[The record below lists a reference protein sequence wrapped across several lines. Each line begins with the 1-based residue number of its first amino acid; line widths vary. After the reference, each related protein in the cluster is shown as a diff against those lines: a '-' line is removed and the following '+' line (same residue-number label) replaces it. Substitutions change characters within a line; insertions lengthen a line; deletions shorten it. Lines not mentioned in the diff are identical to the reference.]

1 MKYNT
6 NNKLIQNFES
16 WSQEIFGQFAELLK
30 PAEIALSVVCQLKIN
45 DIKNPFALVF
55 VDVPSSGKTITLNMF
70 STLENLVYTTD
81 NFTPASFVSHAA
93 NIPKKKLSEV
103 DLLPKIKGKIL
114 IVRDLATIFGEREE
128 DLLKNLGVLTRVLD
142 GEGLELDSG
151 LHGKRGYKGDYCFML
166 LAGSTPI
173 PPRVWKMSGN
183 LGSRLFFSQIRSPEK
198 GEGELAGQLVKS
210 VWLEKQH
217 CCQEATEDFVKELF
231 GAFPEG
237 VEWQKSL
244 DPEKLLRVISRC
256 AKLLARLR
264 GTINVWQEKWTGEE
278 KETYSYTEP
287 IIEKP
292 DRINQLFYNLA
303 RGHALA
309 QGRTQIDE
317 SDLSIVIDITLDSA
331 PRTRTNLF
339 RLLIDNGGELLTN
352 QVMATLSCSH
362 TTAHREMEALKILAL
377 VEIDEGHGTAGQEKN
392 MALKPEFEWFLSDE
406 CKKLLNT
413 VSKTRA
419 AASKSDGVTVRSISY
434 DDLPSTLQKYTSEQ
448 LIEDFEAAEAEGENE
463 SKK

>member
-1 MKYNT
+1 MKDNT
-6 NNKLIQNFES
+6 NKSSDQNFET
-16 WSQEIFGQFAELLK
+16 WAEEIFRQFPELLK

-70 STLENLVYTTD
+70 ASLAELVYTTD

-93 NIPKKKLSEV
+93 NVPKKKLSEV
-103 DLLPKIKGKIL
+103 DLLPKIKGKVL

-198 GEGELAGQLVKS
+198 AESELADQLVKS
-210 VWLEKQH
+210 PWLEKQGL
-217 CCQEATEDFVKELF
+217 CQEETEDFLKKLW
-231 GAFPEG
+231 AKYPEG
-237 VEWQKSL
+237 IDWQKSI
-244 DPEKLLRVISRC
+244 DPIDLLKIISRC

-264 GTINVWQEKWTGEE
+264 APINVWKERWTDDE
-278 KETYSYTEP
+278 KENYTHTEP
-287 IIEKP
+287 VIEKP
-292 DRINQLFYNLA
+292 DRINQLLYNLA

-309 QGRTQIDE
+309 CGRKQIDE
-317 SDLSIVIDITLDSA
+317 NDIAIVIDITFDSA

-339 RLLIDNGGELLTN
+339 RLLIDGKGELLTN
-352 QVMATLSCSH
+352 QVMATLNCSH
-362 TTAHREMEALKILAL
+362 TTAHKEMEALKILGL
-377 VEIDEGHGTAGQEKN
+377 VTIDEGHGLTGQEKN
-392 MALKPEFEWFLSDE
+392 MVLKDEFGWFLSDE
-406 CKKLLNT
+406 CNKLRNT
-413 VSKTRA
+413 GTKTLA
-419 AASKSDGVTVRSISY
+419 AASKSDTVMVKSL
-434 DDLPSTLQKYTSEQ
+434 DPKDLPPSLQEYTTDS
-448 LIEDFEAAEAEGENE
+448 LIESFDEAEARGEV
-463 SKK
+463 